1 MAKKCESNDICSGML
16 DLLVSRGVVEDKRIV
31 NPKVRL
37 DKQKRNQMAYHNTE
51 LLLKHYRD
59 IVWLL
64 ECFPD
69 TIAEELEEP
78 MKNVDELIDKLD
90 LEMAKG
96 NRRVENRMKSLE
108 ATRLMLDRIND
119 ALTVLKKKP
128 RDGEMLYEL
137 IRLTYIDQEK
147 LTHTR
152 RLRQISRRYTER
164 RRLNLP
170 KMSLKNLNKP
180 GRCIRARLTYGR
192 EISNTLLSCLTT
204 AARFVRLCTRQ
215 MR

>member
-1 MAKKCESNDICSGML
+1 MAKKCESNDIFSGML
-16 DLLVSRGVVEDKRIV
+16 DLLVNRGVVEDKRII
-31 NPKVRL
+31 NPKVRM

-78 MKNVDELIDKLD
+78 IKDVDELIDRLD

-96 NRRVENRMKSLE
+96 NRRVENRLKSLE

-119 ALTVLKKKP
+119 ALTVLKRKP
-128 RDGEMLYEL
+128 RDGETLYEL
-137 IRLTYIDQEK
+137 IRLTYIEPEK
-147 LTHTR
+147 LSHNELLF
-152 RLRQISRRYTER
+152 RLSISSRQYYRYKEQAFAVISL
-164 RRLNLP
+164 RLWSAPDRDTDAWLQIL
-170 KMSLKNLNKP
+170 SLMDQNSD
-180 GRCIRARLTYGR
+180 T
-192 EISNTLLSCLTT
+192 
-204 AARFVRLCTRQ
+204 
-215 MR
+215 

>member
-78 MKNVDELIDKLD
+78 MKDVDELIDKLD

-137 IRLTYIDQEK
+137 IRLTYIEPEK
-147 LTHTR
+147 LTHNELLF
-152 RLRQISRRYTER
+152 RLSISSRQYYLYMELVFAVISL
-164 RRLNLP
+164 RLWSAPDRDTDAWLEIL
-170 KMSLKNLNKP
+170 SLMDQNDDK
-180 GRCIRARLTYGR
+180 
-192 EISNTLLSCLTT
+192 
-204 AARFVRLCTRQ
+204 
-215 MR
+215 